1 MPSYWR
7 PSSEADIQ
15 RVIDDALLSETH
27 YLDCKRETGATPGD
41 RKETARDLASFA
53 IDGGALLIGVDENKA
68 SRTFSLAPQQLSG
81 LAERVEDIA
90 GAVIDP
96 PLDVVPHE
104 IESTQQQGSGYLL
117 VEVRPSPFAPHMV
130 NGVYYGRG
138 EKKRIRL
145 TDAQVLRHHAQRQ
158 ATEERTQRMLDAEIA
173 RDPVPAAERNLGHL
187 YLVARPLTAPPA
199 AARGLVREAGPVPLQ
214 QLARTAEQ
222 HLGTWAHQPPS
233 ATEATRLRPRA
244 RGVALCSPS
253 ASGPG
258 RTFVNGDPGAERKI
272 VDIEFGEDASVRAL
286 VGAATSQHATDYM
299 LISDAVIV
307 AYAVRLVGWA
317 AAIGRAVGYHGSW
330 SLGLHASE
338 LRGLAGTMADQTYP
352 EPSRFN
358 EDHYRAITT
367 ASLADLE
374 ERWQQVAGELVGGL
388 LFALGTMPET
398 FAEMVTWE

>member
-7 PSSEADIQ
+7 PRSEADIQ
-15 RVIDDALLSETH
+15 RVIDDALLGETH

-41 RKETARDLASFA
+41 RKEMARDLASFA
-53 IDGGALLIGVDENKA
+53 IDGGALLIGVDEDKA
-68 SRTFSLAPQQLSG
+68 DRTFSLAPQPLSG
-81 LAERVEDIA
+81 LVERVENIA
-90 GAVIDP
+90 GTIIDP
-96 PLDVVPHE
+96 PLGVVPHE
-104 IESTQQQGSGYLL
+104 IESAQQQGSGYLL

-158 ATEERTQRMLDAEIA
+158 ATEERTHRMLDAEIA

-199 AARGLVREAGPVPLQ
+199 VARSLVREAMAEPLM

-222 HLGTWAHQPPS
+222 HLGGWAHQIPS

-244 RGVALCSPS
+244 GGVALCSPS

-258 RTFVNGDPGAERKI
+258 RTFANSNPNSERKI
-272 VDIEFGEDASVRAL
+272 VDIEFGEDASIRAL
-286 VGAATSQHATDYM
+286 VGAATSQHATGYA
-299 LISDAVIV
+299 LISDALIV
-307 AYAVRLVGWA
+307 AYAVRLAGWA

-330 SLGLHASE
+330 SLGLHASG
-338 LRGLAGTMADQTYP
+338 LRGLAGTTAGQTYP

-358 EDHYRAITT
+358 EDHYRAVTT
-367 ASLADLE
+367 ASLTDLE

-398 FAEMVTWE
+398 FAEMVTW